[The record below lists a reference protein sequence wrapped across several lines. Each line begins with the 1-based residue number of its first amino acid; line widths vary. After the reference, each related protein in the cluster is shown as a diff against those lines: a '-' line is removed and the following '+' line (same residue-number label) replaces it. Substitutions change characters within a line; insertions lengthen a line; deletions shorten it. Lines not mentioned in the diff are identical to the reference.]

1 MKLYKKIL
9 FILIVFFKT
18 ETLLSENNL
27 FNVNN
32 IELEKKDKISNKA
45 LADLAIKK
53 GFEQLISRI
62 LLKEDKESL
71 SDLNFTTIKRLVTYY
86 QISALNDKDTNR
98 EFVNFSVTFDK
109 DKIHN
114 LFYTKGIS
122 YSDISD
128 KELFILP
135 IFVKNNEI
143 LIFNK
148 NFFMKIG
155 TMYTRMI

>member
-1 MKLYKKIL
+1 MLNEDLSKVSDIDYSSIKQLILYYN
-9 FILIVFFKT
+9 IVKN
-18 ETLLSENNL
+18 LNNQNNL
-27 FNVNN
+27 
-32 IELEKKDKISNKA
+32 
-45 LADLAIKK
+45 
-53 GFEQLISRI
+53 
-62 LLKEDKESL
+62 
-71 SDLNFTTIKRLVTYY
+71 
-86 QISALNDKDTNR
+86 
-98 EFVNFSVTFDK
+98 VNFSVTFDK

-148 NFFMKIG
+148 NFF
-155 TMYTRMI
+155 YFSYFS